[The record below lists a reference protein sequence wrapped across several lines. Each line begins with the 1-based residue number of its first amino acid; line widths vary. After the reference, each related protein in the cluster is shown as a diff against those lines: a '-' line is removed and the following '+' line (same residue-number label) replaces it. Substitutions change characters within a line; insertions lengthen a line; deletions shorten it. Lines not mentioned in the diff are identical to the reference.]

1 MWEDL
6 CEGIWVIRERGC
18 TEKKFEYF
26 GCGERECSDI
36 CFGGWFGICFKECFV
51 ERGMGLGIENFYLSG
66 RMGRQDEE
74 VLLIGKNEARCDLWA
89 GRSQRKKA
97 QGEKAPEGRS
107 S

>member
-1 MWEDL
+1 MF
-6 CEGIWVIRERGC
+6 IRERGG

-66 RMGRQDEE
+66 RMRRGVICGQEDLKGKKLKGKRLPKEE
-74 VLLIGKNEARCDLWA
+74 DPEE
-89 GRSQRKKA
+89 RKILH
-97 QGEKAPEGRS
+97 
-107 S
+107 